1 MLFVKKYQISEER
14 LTDYESGILR
24 LKPYVTDALEKGL
37 ADESLIFYLFN
48 RRDVFFIDAYSLGSD
63 AETGGGR
70 RNSLFRPGG

>member
-1 MLFVKKYQISEER
+1 MVEMYSN
-14 LTDYESGILR
+14 ILMNMSD
-24 LKPYVTDALEKGL
+24 T
-37 ADESLIFYLFN
+37 FN